1 MWYSLIRIPL
11 LFYGDEFVNYKKMY
25 EQEHATV
32 EQLKKRNNY
41 LKTELDKHFRYIQK
55 QNVIIQLLK
64 ENIKELKGQK

>member
-1 MWYSLIRIPL
+1 M
-11 LFYGDEFVNYKKMY
+11 NYKKMY